1 METPTPDMLKQA
13 SHLAIQQGVGFFA
26 DPAQLDLPVLG
37 ASGVID
43 RLRHL
48 PRDETV
54 MLLARLSCLL
64 HALGET
70 TQECQRAF
78 VESWLQEPTRSR
90 ALEWLD
96 AYPNGVIVT
105 YEASVRLSLMAM
117 AHGDADSCRE
127 PTDDDV
133 RALIEVLP
141 EVQAWLSRFPALPG
155 APAPPPASGPAET
168 AFTLFLVA
176 NAPGMSTS
184 PSHAVMAAALGSLAA
199 QWTTRELAKRRGR
212 AARQVLVDNLGCDLS
227 QAHAAA
233 INLANTFLHTAG
245 EEEVQHLIARTATS
259 ASQPIAKLVD
269 RMAGLATT
277 SRPPDDTDPHRL
289 LGPKSVLPPG
299 LRGRPFHERRHTPG
313 LLACWDVRLLFR
325 MLGGRFPRW
334 LEPLYAEHQAAFDT
348 LSSSWDL
355 GIEHALDALIR
366 PVLPTWKK
374 PPKTGKKNCDRC
386 FEVDGHLF
394 LVEIKNVKPGEA
406 LSTGTAHHFQNWL
419 RDKFFRKDG
428 FPQIDATAAALDAT
442 RNKPYQRKIRRYKAI
457 WPVVL
462 CWTRLPGHPRVT
474 DLLVE
479 LQAEKP
485 RPLDD
490 RLLRRMQAPLVLDY
504 YSFLSVAAAVPA
516 LATRGVSLSE
526 LFESYLG
533 QRTLR
538 TLLMPQHARALAGP
552 HEVPSPMTAVMEEAL
567 RVQADAVRR
576 LEENDFEQP

>member
-1 METPTPDMLKQA
+1 METPTPEILKQA
-13 SHLAIQQGVGFFA
+13 SHLAVQQGVGFFA

-37 ASGVID
+37 ASGVVD

-48 PRDETV
+48 PRDESV

-70 TQECQRAF
+70 SQECQRAF
-78 VESWLQEPTRSR
+78 VESWLQEPTKSR

-96 AYPNGVIVT
+96 TYPNGVIVT

-133 RALIEVLP
+133 RALVELLP
-141 EVQAWLSRFPALPG
+141 EVQAWLARFPALPG
-155 APAPPPASGPAET
+155 APAQTPAAGHAET

-199 QWTTRELAKRRGR
+199 QWTTRELSKRRGK
-212 AARQVLVDNLGCDLS
+212 AARQVLADNLGCDLG

-233 INLANTFLHTAG
+233 VNLANTFLHTVG
-245 EEEVQHLIARTATS
+245 EEEVQHLIERTATS
-259 ASQPIAKLVD
+259 ASQPVAKVVD

-277 SRPPDDTDPHRL
+277 SGPPDDADLHHL
-289 LGPKSVLPPG
+289 LGPKSVLPLG
-299 LRGRPFHERRHTPG
+299 LRDRPFHERRHTPG
-313 LLACWDVRLLFR
+313 LLTCWDVRLLFR

-334 LEPLYAEHQAAFDT
+334 LEPLFAEHQAAFDT

-355 GIEHALDALIR
+355 GVEHALDALIR

-374 PPKTGKKNCDRC
+374 PPKTGTKNCDRC

-394 LVEIKNVKPGEA
+394 LVEIKNVRPGEA

-442 RNKPYQRKIRRYKAI
+442 GNKPYQRKLRRYKAI

-504 YSFLSVAAAVPA
+504 HSFLSVVAAVPT
-516 LATRGVSLSE
+516 LAGRGVSLGD
-526 LFESYLG
+526 LFASYL
-533 QRTLR
+533 RRRRVRELM
-538 TLLMPQHARALAGP
+538 MPQHARALAGP
-552 HEVPSPMTAVMEEAL
+552 HGVPLGMLAVAEAAL
-567 RVQADAVRR
+567 QAQSDAARR
-576 LEENDFEQP
+576 LGENPVSSP